1 MTTRRAKT
9 LKARWE
15 AWFDEYDFFV
25 VFALVVAGVA
35 YRDALAVVV
44 RDHWLPLSLG
54 FVLVLVLAW
63 RWLWVFLVT
72 FIRKY
77 GVSIV
82 VAVAIAAVIR
92 GFFLGVFKIPTGS
105 MRETLLEGDRIIV
118 NKLLYRFREPTVG
131 DVIVFKYPED
141 PKRDFIK
148 RLIGRPGDK
157 VEIREGKVYVNG
169 NALESPEIFRR
180 NYYYNFGTYGA
191 AGQDIEVPTDMY
203 YVLGDNSMSSRD
215 SRYWGFVPRRYVIGK
230 AVLIF
235 WPPYRCRA
243 VR

>member
-1 MTTRRAKT
+1 MATRRSKT
-9 LKARWE
+9 LQARWE
-15 AWFDEYDFFV
+15 AWFEEYDFFL
-25 VFALVVAGVA
+25 VFALVVAGIAWRDQLLVLLKA
-35 YRDALAVVV
+35 YWLPAALALVVV
-44 RDHWLPLSLG
+44 LA
-54 FVLVLVLAW
+54 LAW
-63 RWLWVFLVT
+63 RWLWVFAVS
-72 FIRKY
+72 FVRKY

-118 NKLLYRFREPTVG
+118 NKLIYRFHEPAIG

-148 RLIGRPGDK
+148 RLVARPGDK
-157 VEIREGKVYVNG
+157 VQIREGRVYVNG
-169 NALESPEIFRR
+169 GALDAPEIFRR

-191 AGQDIEVPTDMY
+191 ADQEIDVPPGMY

-215 SRYWGFVPRRYVIGK
+215 SRYWGFVPKRFLIGK
-230 AVLIF
+230 AMLIF
-235 WPPYRCRA
+235 WPPYRCHP